1 MSNIEPINFPI
12 YGEATVLN
20 VTVFSFP
27 TDALTTNTTWTLN
40 TADGTQCAVGNY
52 MMTEEQFASWGQDN
66 SVVEGYV
73 AQAIGV
79 VIVPP
84 TPDISVPPI
93 I

>member
-20 VTVFSFP
+20 VTVQSFP
-27 TDALTTNTTWTLN
+27 TDATSTNTYWTL
-40 TADGTQCAVGNY
+40 TKSDGTKCAEGMYY
-52 MMTEEQFASWGQDN
+52 MTDEQFAAWGQDN
-66 SVVEGYV
+66 TVVDGYV

-84 TPDISVPPI
+84 IVQ
-93 I
+93 